1 MVTLA
6 LHCAQ
11 GSTGVPS
18 CCCPSTRLAAARGMP
33 VHTLPAAHPSWLRA
47 GDVAIASNGWPEVVV
62 WTPWTAMEACY
73 R

>member
-1 MVTLA
+1 
-6 LHCAQ
+6 
-11 GSTGVPS
+11 
-18 CCCPSTRLAAARGMP
+18 MP